1 MKQRIKYDIQRLQNY
16 CSEHNL
22 TLLDDYKDIFLTK
35 NTPIKGKCIYK
46 NCNNSFE
53 KLFINLIGSGGYC
66 KLCIQ
71 NVAKERSK
79 ATLFEKYGGENN
91 PNKLELEKIKKDKVH
106 MLNLNAILLFC
117 KDNNIEIV
125 NDYTNSYLTKK
136 SRIKIKCVYKN
147 CSTIFEKPFREIEHT
162 GAYCQV
168 CINKVKQEKTKKTC
182 LEKYGVEA
190 CINSDIV
197 KEKIKAT
204 NLEKFGCEWSFQS
217 EIIKDKMKD
226 TFLKKYGV
234 ENAMQS
240 KDIQEKTKKTRLDKY
255 GVEHIY
261 KSDVFKDK
269 YNATILKKYGVKSIS
284 QSQEIKN
291 KKIETSLKNYG
302 VEYPSQSQ
310 EIKNKKIETS
320 LKNYGV
326 EYPMQS
332 PEVLNKNVKSN
343 YKSKEYIFP
352 SGNII
357 LVQGY
362 EPYALDELII
372 NENIDES
379 DIITG
384 CKNVPEIWYFDELGK
399 KHRHYVDIFIP
410 TENRCIEVK
419 STWTAKTNE
428 HNIFLKQNAAKELG
442 YKYEIWIYN
451 ERKKKVNC
459 FM

>member
-1 MKQRIKYDIQRLQNY
+1 MKELKYSYDSLQKFCGEN
-16 CSEHNL
+16 CIEL
-22 TLLDDYKDIFLTK
+22 CRDYSHEVVRRDTK
-35 NTPIKGKCIYK
+35 IEGKCS
-46 NCNNSFE
+46 NCDCNNIF
-53 KLFINLIGSGGYC
+53 
-66 KLCIQ
+66 
-71 NVAKERSK
+71 V
-79 ATLFEKYGGENN
+79 
-91 PNKLELEKIKKDKVH
+91 
-106 MLNLNAILLFC
+106 
-117 KDNNIEIV
+117 
-125 NDYTNSYLTKK
+125 K
-136 SRIKIKCVYKN
+136 S
-147 CSTIFEKPFREIEHT
+147 FREIVDNNSH
-162 GAYCQV
+162 YC
-168 CINKVKQEKTKKTC
+168 KQC
-182 LEKYGVEA
+182 LIKITISKRETTFIEKYGVKNA
-190 CINSDIV
+190 MNSDLC
-197 KEKIKAT
+197 KQKIKAT
-204 NLEKFGCEWSFQS
+204 NLQKYGCEWSFQS

-226 TFLKKYGV
+226 TFLEKYGV

-240 KDIQEKTKKTRLDKY
+240 KEVQAKFKKTCLEKY

-269 YNATILKKYGVKSIS
+269 YNATILKKYGVKSI
-284 QSQEIKN
+284 
-291 KKIETSLKNYG
+291 
-302 VEYPSQSQ
+302 SQSQ

-410 TENRCIEVK
+410 TENLCIEVK
-419 STWTAKTNE
+419 STWTFKKKQD
-428 HNIFLKQNAAKELG
+428 NIFLKQNAAKELG
-442 YKYEIWIYN
+442 YRYEIWIYDDFG
-451 ERKKKVNC
+451 NC
-459 FM
+459 VEQYN